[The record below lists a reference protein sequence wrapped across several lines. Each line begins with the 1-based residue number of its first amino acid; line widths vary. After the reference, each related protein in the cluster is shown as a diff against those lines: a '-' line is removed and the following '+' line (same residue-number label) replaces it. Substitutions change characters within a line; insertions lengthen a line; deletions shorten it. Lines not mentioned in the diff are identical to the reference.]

1 MRVKGLILFFIAFHS
16 VTAAVSFQAVHAQ
29 ELLTLDEAVSIGLE
43 NNFGIRLAENQVEI
57 AENDR
62 SVGNAGFLP
71 MIDLTANRTE
81 RVEDSEFQAGGEAR
95 STSGARSNNTN
106 ASLNF
111 DWTIFDGLQM
121 FNSYNRL
128 GKLEELRRNELNLE
142 QELLVRDITLAYYN
156 LIRITEQLKI
166 LENNISVSQERIEIE
181 ETKVDLGSGSEYDLL
196 QARADLS
203 ADQAAFLRESNSL
216 TEARITL
223 NELLSRSPAET
234 FAVESEIAVRRELP
248 REELY
253 TSLISSNTELALA
266 RIENDVR
273 ALELREVQGER
284 YPELTLRSGYSYNRN
299 ENDGGF
305 IRFNET
311 TGFFVGITARV
322 PIFDGFNQNRR
333 IQNAKISQRS
343 AELSLEQQKLR
354 IETLFESAYRTYQNA
369 IELVDLETDNLENAE
384 RTLNIALERFRLGSI
399 SSLEFREA
407 QTTFLQAENRLIN
420 AKYEAKVSETELL
433 RLSGRLARLYAY

>member
-1 MRVKGLILFFIAFHS
+1 MRVKGVILFFLALS
-16 VTAAVSFQAVHAQ
+16 SLTAAGSFQAVNAQ

-43 NNFGIRLAENQVEI
+43 NNFGIRLAENRVEI

-71 MIDLTANRTE
+71 LIDLTANRTE

-121 FNSYNRL
+121 FNSYSRL

-203 ADQAAFLRESNSL
+203 ADRAAFLRESNSL
-216 TEARITL
+216 TEARINL
-223 NELLSRSPAET
+223 NELLSRSPSET
-234 FAVESEIAVRRELP
+234 FAVESEIAV
-248 REELY
+248 
-253 TSLISSNTELALA
+253 
-266 RIENDVR
+266 
-273 ALELREVQGER
+273 
-284 YPELTLRSGYSYNRN
+284 
-299 ENDGGF
+299 
-305 IRFNET
+305 
-311 TGFFVGITARV
+311 
-322 PIFDGFNQNRR
+322 
-333 IQNAKISQRS
+333 
-343 AELSLEQQKLR
+343 
-354 IETLFESAYRTYQNA
+354 
-369 IELVDLETDNLENAE
+369 
-384 RTLNIALERFRLGSI
+384 
-399 SSLEFREA
+399 
-407 QTTFLQAENRLIN
+407 
-420 AKYEAKVSETELL
+420 
-433 RLSGRLARLYAY
+433 

>member
-1 MRVKGLILFFIAFHS
+1 M
-16 VTAAVSFQAVHAQ
+16 
-29 ELLTLDEAVSIGLE
+29 
-43 NNFGIRLAENQVEI
+43 NIRDWSSDVC
-57 AENDR
+57 
-62 SVGNAGFLP
+62 SS
-71 MIDLTANRTE
+71 DL
-81 RVEDSEFQAGGEAR
+81 
-95 STSGARSNNTN
+95 
-106 ASLNF
+106 
-111 DWTIFDGLQM
+111 
-121 FNSYNRL
+121 
-128 GKLEELRRNELNLE
+128 
-142 QELLVRDITLAYYN
+142 
-156 LIRITEQLKI
+156 
-166 LENNISVSQERIEIE
+166 
-181 ETKVDLGSGSEYDLL
+181 
-196 QARADLS
+196 
-203 ADQAAFLRESNSL
+203 
-216 TEARITL
+216 
-223 NELLSRSPAET
+223 
-234 FAVESEIAVRRELP
+234 
-248 REELY
+248 LY
-253 TSLISSNTELALA
+253 TSLINSNTELALA

-273 ALELREVQGER
+273 ALELREIQGER
-284 YPELTLRSGYSYNRN
+284 FPELTLSSGYSYNRN

-311 TGFFVGITARV
+311 TGFFVGVTARV

-369 IELVDLETDNLENAE
+369 IQLVDLETDNLENAE

>member
-1 MRVKGLILFFIAFHS
+1 MRVKKLILILLAYSTVIAAS
-16 VTAAVSFQAVHAQ
+16 SPRAVSAQ
-29 ELLTLDEAVSIGLE
+29 ELLTLDEAISIGLE
-43 NNFGIRLAENQVEI
+43 NNFGIRLAENRVEI

-71 MIDLTANRTE
+71 LIDLTANRTE

-95 STSGARSNNTN
+95 STSGAQSNNTN

-121 FNSYNRL
+121 FNSYSRL
-128 GKLEELRRNELNLE
+128 GKLEDLRRNELNLE
-142 QELLVRDITLAYYN
+142 QELLVRDITLGYFN

-203 ADQAAFLRESNSL
+203 ADRAAFLRESNSL

-223 NELLSRSPAET
+223 NELLSRAPAES
-234 FAVESEIAVRRELP
+234 FAVDSEITVRRELS
-248 REELY
+248 REDLY
-253 TSLISSNTELALA
+253 TSLINSNTELALA

-273 ALELREVQGER
+273 TLELREVQGER
-284 YPELTLRSGYSYNRN
+284 YPVLTIRSGYSYNRN

-311 TGFFVGITARV
+311 TGFFVGVTARV

-333 IQNAKISQRS
+333 IQNAKINQRN

-369 IELVDLETDNLENAE
+369 IQLVDLETDNLENAE

-433 RLSGRLARLYAY
+433 RLSGRLASLYAY

>member
-1 MRVKGLILFFIAFHS
+1 MRVKGFILFFIAFHS
-16 VTAAVSFQAVHAQ
+16 VTTAVSFQAVHAQ

-234 FAVESEIAVRRELP
+234 FAVESEIIVRRELP